1 MNISPLSYFY
11 AISYWIQSMAMLK
24 TPLAYAKIAE
34 MAIFAIMA
42 AIVMANGN
50 VAWL

>member
-1 MNISPLSYFY
+1 
-11 AISYWIQSMAMLK
+11 MAMLM
-24 TPLAYAKIAE
+24 TPLAYAKMAE

-42 AIVMANGN
+42 AIVIANVN